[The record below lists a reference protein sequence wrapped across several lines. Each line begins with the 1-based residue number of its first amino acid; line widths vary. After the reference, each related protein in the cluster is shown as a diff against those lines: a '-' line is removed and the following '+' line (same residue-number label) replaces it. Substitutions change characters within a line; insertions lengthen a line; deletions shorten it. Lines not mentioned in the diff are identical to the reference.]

1 MTAVRHE
8 PAFTEVARAIMG
20 FSIALTI
27 RSQDRCE
34 PIRPAR
40 LGSPAVSSG
49 LGIRGPRRLRGAF
62 TLLLAFAAPASAQVG
77 FDRPGGDY
85 TNFVVRSG
93 DPAVCAA
100 RCERDPRCRTWS
112 FSYPTGGV
120 PNGICWLKSQVTPW
134 RPNPCCV
141 SGVKGA
147 GVAEPRNPAIEFS
160 IDRVS
165 GDYRNVEVPS
175 DPLGRTCDAICRT
188 DGHCRAWTYS
198 RPGYYGG
205 HAARCFL
212 KDHVTLPRHD
222 PCCIS
227 GVVR

>member
-1 MTAVRHE
+1 ME
-8 PAFTEVARAIMG
+8 
-20 FSIALTI
+20 FSIALAV
-27 RSQDRCE
+27 RGRNRRD
-34 PIRPAR
+34 PIRLAGP
-40 LGSPAVSSG
+40 GSSPVSSG
-49 LGIRGPRRLRGAF
+49 LLSRGPRRLGAAF
-62 TLLLAFAAPASAQVG
+62 VLLLALAAPAGAQVG

-85 TNFVVRSG
+85 ANFAVRSG
-93 DPAVCAA
+93 DPAACAS

-120 PNGICWLKSQVTPW
+120 PNAVCWLKSQVAPW

-147 GVAEPRNPAIEFS
+147 GVTEPRNPAIEFS
-160 IDRVS
+160 IDRVG
-165 GDYRNVEVPS
+165 GDYRSIEVPS
-175 DPLGRTCDAICRT
+175 DPMGRTCDAVCRT
-188 DGHCRAWTYS
+188 DGRCRAWTYS

-205 HAARCFL
+205 PAARCFF
-212 KDHVTLPRHD
+212 KDRVTLPRRD